1 MIRSDG
7 VRVNYS
13 MPGPLLGCDL
23 AALAVVL
30 KANQKVPVIVGL
42 CNRTVFVLQFKT
54 AARVT
59 SIWRVLR

>member
-23 AALAVVL
+23 AVVL
-30 KANQKVPVIVGL
+30 KANQKVPVIVD
-42 CNRTVFVLQFKT
+42 
-54 AARVT
+54 
-59 SIWRVLR
+59 